1 MSPGVLLLL
10 GLALYAT
17 IAVAVL
23 LGLRHERRNRERFV
37 REREP
42 SPTLL
47 GAAHTGAVSRLLS
60 ALGPGGAPD
69 AALTEALIA
78 TGRAPTAPDRV
89 GPVLAGLVAFV
100 ALAPLELALLQSADV
115 LLGLPV
121 PAPSPTAYAGGV
133 ARVAQAASLLR
144 AGGTASAFLLVAGAL
159 LVAFRA
165 ARRGAESTTHL
176 VRRALVEKVLDE
188 QPDAAL
194 PDAARALTLLDP
206 RPSRGAMTAGPIGF
220 AAAGVAALVTLAG
233 LGELRAG
240 NAHLTH
246 LRSWPEGQRVGA
258 DFPLPRAAAGRPL
271 PSGTS
276 LVVSESQVTLGAEHL
291 VTLEGGRLPEGWAGV
306 AGGPAVETGR
316 VLVAADGR
324 VALEALMP
332 LLQAVA
338 VHRSARQF
346 WVVVARAPS
355 DGTAGTAGQA
365 GLELTLDVAPAG
377 APRVTVRGAE
387 IVLGGETFRP
397 LDHLGRRA
405 LQRAVLGALGPSER
419 ALGVTVPRAWT
430 IAQLVDEL
438 AMLDGACEGPED
450 CGLPGLGVRVHLR
463 AE

>member
-10 GLALYAT
+10 GLALYAA

-23 LGLRHERRNRERFV
+23 LGLRRERRDRERFV

-47 GAAHTGAVSRLLS
+47 GPTHAPSAARLLA
-60 ALGPGGAPD
+60 ALGPAGAPD
-69 AALTEALIA
+69 AALAEALLA
-78 TGRAPTAPDRV
+78 STRPTDTRDRA
-89 GPVLAGLVAFV
+89 GPALAVLVALV
-100 ALAPLELALLQSADV
+100 ALAPLDLALFQSAEV

-144 AGGTASAFLLVAGAL
+144 AGGTATAFLLVAGAL
-159 LVAFRA
+159 LVAFRG
-165 ARRGAESTTHL
+165 ARRGAETTTHF

-188 QPDAAL
+188 HPSVAL
-194 PDAARALTLLDP
+194 PDSARALTLLDP
-206 RPSRGAMTAGPIGF
+206 RASRAAMTSGPVGF
-220 AAAGVAALVTLAG
+220 AIAGVTAIAILAA
-233 LGELRAG
+233 LGELRAA

-246 LRSWPEGQRVGA
+246 LRRWPDAPRVGA

-276 LVVSESQVTLGAEHL
+276 LVVSDSQVTLGAEHL
-291 VTLEGGRLPEGWAGV
+291 VTLEGGRLPEGWGGV

-316 VLVAADGR
+316 VLVATDGR
-324 VALEALMP
+324 VTLEALMP
-332 LLQAVA
+332 LLQAIA

-346 WVVVARAPS
+346 WLVVARAPT
-355 DGTAGTAGQA
+355 DGPAGQA
-365 GLELTLDVAPAG
+365 GLELTLDVAPTG
-377 APRVTVRGAE
+377 APRVAVRGAE

-397 LDHLGRRA
+397 LDHAGRRA
-405 LQRAVLGALGPSER
+405 LQRAVLTALGPSER

-430 IAQLVDEL
+430 VAQLVDEL
-438 AMLDGACEGPED
+438 ATLDGACEAAED